1 MKSRLLLILIPLSLF
16 LLSSN
21 LTAQTRYPYEA
32 IKGKDTTVTLLKS
45 QAVYLNQTIAKQR
58 EKLNENKLLTDSLQK
73 SNEELD
79 SLFFQAGR
87 AAVYYKFETEK
98 LQRENARLSVDKRKR
113 TMIDIY
119 MATVWTLV
127 GAFGIHDILTR

>member
-1 MKSRLLLILIPLSLF
+1 
-16 LLSSN
+16 LSSN

-127 GAFGIHDILTR
+127 GAFSIHNILTR

>member
-1 MKSRLLLILIPLSLF
+1 M
-16 LLSSN
+16 
-21 LTAQTRYPYEA
+21 
-32 IKGKDTTVTLLKS
+32 LKS